1 MFLVTGASGTVGR
14 EVVRQLAA
22 EDLPVRALVRA
33 LDRAGDLAGPRV
45 ELAAGDLEKP
55 QTLDR
60 ALAGVDRVF
69 LLSPAAPGLPEREGH
84 AIDAARRAGV
94 RFIVKISVSGGPDS
108 ATQIGRWHWNA
119 EKQLES
125 SGIASTILR
134 SNLFMQDCFGW
145 FLRIAAEDAFHM
157 PMGDARVSLVDARD
171 VAALAAAAL
180 KSSGLP
186 ERLYDITGPEA
197 ISFDTIAAE
206 ISAAVGRPIEYVDV
220 TPRQWKK
227 EMLASGMPAWL
238 ADDFSVLYGA
248 FREGYGAQVT
258 TAVRD
263 VLGRSAHTFREFARD
278 HAERFRTGR

>member
-22 EDLPVRALVRA
+22 EGLPLRALVRA
-33 LDRAGDLAGPRV
+33 LDRAGDLAGPGV
-45 ELAAGDLEKP
+45 ELVAGDLEKP

-94 RFIVKISVSGGPDS
+94 RSIVKISVSGGPDS

-145 FLRIAAEDAFHM
+145 FLRIAAESAFHM
-157 PMGDARVSLVDARD
+157 PMGDSRVSLVDARD
-171 VAALAAAAL
+171 VAAVAVAAL
-180 KSSGLP
+180 KSGGLP
-186 ERLYDITGPEA
+186 QRLYDITGPEA

-227 EMLASGMPAWL
+227 EMLDSGMPAWL
-238 ADDFSVLYGA
+238 ADDFSVLFGA
-248 FREGYGAQVT
+248 FRGGYGAQVT

-263 VLGRSAHTFREFARD
+263 VLGRSAHTFREFAQD
-278 HAERFRTGR
+278 HAERFRAGR